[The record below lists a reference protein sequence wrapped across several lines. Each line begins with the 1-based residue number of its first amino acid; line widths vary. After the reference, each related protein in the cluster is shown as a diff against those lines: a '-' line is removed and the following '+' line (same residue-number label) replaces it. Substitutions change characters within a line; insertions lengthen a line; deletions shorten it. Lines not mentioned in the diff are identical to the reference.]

1 MIFHKSSALALLFVA
16 VVAITPVIAG
26 FSEWQCCPFETD
38 TIVETGCDATH
49 SIPSTCNVVVNGSKD
64 GSTVAACCPNNVID
78 SWDKGQAKDCK
89 HGDNPSKSNDSGSTD
104 IEDLDVVSTESAEAA
119 EDSSSVVVGSSAM
132 MAAAAA
138 VTMLGLYFD

>member
-1 MIFHKSSALALLFVA
+1 MMTFHKSSALALLFVA
-16 VVAITPVIAG
+16 VVAITPVAG
-26 FSEWQCCPFETD
+26 YSEWQCRPF
-38 TIVETGCDATH
+38 ETGCDATH